1 MILLGLCV
9 PNTISLTEEEKMG
22 YCNSLALIKED
33 GESSQK
39 LKKLSELY
47 FLKLECTEDDACN
60 FCDITPQPQKPGT
73 PPPPK
78 QGIPTDS
85 CVKPQSFTCPVAA
98 LEQTPTQQAGGQGP
112 EKGPGGRRKR
122 QSPGG
127 PMGGSSSGENPHMSQ
142 AQLLA
147 KADSDFEANFIKQLM
162 DVPPIYR

>member
-60 FCDITPQPQKPGT
+60 FCDITPQPQEPGT
-73 PPPPK
+73 PPPSK
-78 QGIPTDS
+78 QGMPTDS
-85 CVKPQSFTCPVAA
+85 CVKPQSFTCPVTT
-98 LEQTPTQQAGGQGP
+98 LEQTPTQQAGRGRNKSSACQHCWP
-112 EKGPGGRRKR
+112 ESFCESKTFCVPT
-122 QSPGG
+122 QNC
-127 PMGGSSSGENPHMSQ
+127 SSSLIGS
-142 AQLLA
+142 
-147 KADSDFEANFIKQLM
+147 F
-162 DVPPIYR
+162 